1 MCKPSHTLQT
11 QEELYG
17 SQRLVFWNAQHEV
30 WKASDQNS
38 PAGFPE
44 PRFCRK
50 KERLHHLS
58 RNISVP
64 FVKNFS
70 CFWAKTRPPKQTNK
84 QSRKHFSGF
93 WALVLKLIL
102 PSNYW
107 RPWWEWVVNWTFT
120 FLPIMLL
127 YCPDCGEAWEVG
139 FVYYVELEVDR
150 ALGKTNSHR
159 TGTWQIGAIPEG
171 CQSPFW
177 L

>member
-1 MCKPSHTLQT
+1 MVPRDLCSEMHNMRCEKHLTKTAQ
-11 QEELYG
+11 QG
-17 SQRLVFWNAQHEV
+17 SL
-30 WKASDQNS
+30 S
-38 PAGFPE
+38 PGSTEKRRGSITSAETSQF
-44 PRFCRK
+44 
-50 KERLHHLS
+50 HLS
-58 RNISVP
+58 RISLSSGP
-64 FVKNFS
+64 
-70 CFWAKTRPPKQTNK
+70 KTRPPKQTNK